1 MCMTHLY
8 YRETEREGDSNTVVL
23 SVLGDQVIGVI
34 YAVVGTQSLLWLG
47 RGVVCP
53 FISQE
58 EEFGKVWQIL
68 LPASKLKS

>member
-1 MCMTHLY
+1 MHDSSLLSGD
-8 YRETEREGDSNTVVL
+8 REDYSNIVVL
-23 SVLGDQVIGVI
+23 SVLSDQVIGVI

-47 RGVVCP
+47 QGVVCP